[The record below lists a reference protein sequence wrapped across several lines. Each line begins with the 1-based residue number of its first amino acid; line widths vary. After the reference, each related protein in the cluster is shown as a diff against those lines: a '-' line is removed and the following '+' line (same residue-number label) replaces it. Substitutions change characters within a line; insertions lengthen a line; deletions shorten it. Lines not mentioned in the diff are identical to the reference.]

1 MEDAMEAFPEHPDKE
16 EIERCAA
23 VQEKY
28 REEGGYELEARIC
41 RELYR
46 MGLPEELLDR
56 DFRVLSGGEKSK
68 LLMLALFL
76 RPNAFVLL
84 D

>member
-1 MEDAMEAFPEHPDKE
+1 MLWKRFPEHPDKE

-23 VQEKY
+23 IQEKY

-56 DFRVLSGGEKSK
+56 DFRVLSGGGEEQAAHAGPVFTPQC
-68 LLMLALFL
+68 LCIAG
-76 RPNAFVLL
+76 
-84 D
+84 